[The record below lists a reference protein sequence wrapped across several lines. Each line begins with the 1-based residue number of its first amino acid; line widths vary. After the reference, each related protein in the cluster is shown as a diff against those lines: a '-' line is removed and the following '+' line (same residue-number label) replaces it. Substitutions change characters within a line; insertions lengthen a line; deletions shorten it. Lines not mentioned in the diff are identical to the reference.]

1 MFFNLDKSAKQQIL
15 ALYKQEALDHQR
27 KKEEEKNR
35 RILEERKFMEL
46 SKLHQQESYD
56 IINQERQRKKLAL
69 MQEYQE
75 YLHKTKLDEPGFHYK
90 PKNNEVV
97 INNWGNDNNQ
107 KNDLYNIWNNKNK
120 NNNDLYNSVDFRL
133 LSPMEKAKKIIKRDD
148 CMNKFLTDE
157 QNLKEVNNYFRKL
170 DENKQ
175 SYYKDMLYSQFQEA
189 NKKDKDLYGTEDF
202 LILKQRKK
210 KYLAENPYIRHREYY
225 FGNSSLVNNPI
236 LNPQNNLRYNKY
248 FNNYLPSLT
257 PFKDKNNKVINNL
270 NQSSNININYMD
282 EENRGLNRNFSA
294 VDCLSRNNKKGMNM
308 GNAYAHERFSKGRSL
323 SQVAINNII

>member
-1 MFFNLDKSAKQQIL
+1 MFFNLDKSAKEQIL
-15 ALYKQEALDHQR
+15 ASYKRDALEYKR

-46 SKLHQQESYD
+46 SKLYQQESYD
-56 IINQERQRKKLAL
+56 IINKERERKKKAL

-75 YLHKTKLDEPGFHYK
+75 YLHKTKLNEPGFHYR
-90 PKNNEVV
+90 PKNNDVV

-107 KNDLYNIWNNKNK
+107 KNDLYNIWINKNK
-120 NNNDLYNSVDFRL
+120 NNKNLNNSVDFRL
-133 LSPMEKAKKIIKRDD
+133 LSPLEKAKKIIKRDD

-170 DENKQ
+170 SENKQ
-175 SYYKDMLYSQFQEA
+175 NYYKDMLYSQFQEA
-189 NKKDKDLYGTEDF
+189 HKKDKDLYGTEDF

-210 KYLAENPYIRHREYY
+210 KFLSDNPYIQNREYN
-225 FGNSSLVNNPI
+225 FGKSALINNPI

-248 FNNYLPSLT
+248 FNNYLPSLS
-257 PFKDKNNKVINNL
+257 PFKDTNNNL
-270 NQSSNININYMD
+270 VESKSVNIEYID
-282 EENRGLNRNFSA
+282 ENRGLNRNLSA
-294 VDCLSRNNKKGMNM
+294 INCLSRNNKNGMKI

-323 SQVAINNII
+323 SQVAFNNII